1 MKPKIETKEKEV
13 WKMGKF
19 NKFLNLQLG
28 SERAPSWEVDDGD
41 DDDGD
46 DDDDDVSENVNYDA
60 EEDVEGKTDKNDGQR
75 RGYGEMV
82 TLIDNPCYDLV
93 KLSYSRNS

>member
-46 DDDDDVSENVNYDA
+46 DDDDVSENGKYDA
-60 EEDVEGKTDKNDGQR
+60 EEDVEGKTDNNDGQS
-75 RGYGEMV
+75 RGAVMV
-82 TLIDNPCYDLV
+82 
-93 KLSYSRNS
+93 KW

>member
-1 MKPKIETKEKEV
+1 
-13 WKMGKF
+13 MGKF

-46 DDDDDVSENVNYDA
+46 DDDVSENVNYDA
-60 EEDVEGKTDKNDGQR
+60 EEDVERETDNNDCQR

-82 TLIDNPCYDLV
+82 TLIDNPFYDLF
-93 KLSYSRNS
+93 KLSCS

>member
-46 DDDDDVSENVNYDA
+46 DDDDVSEYVNYDA
-60 EEDVEGKTDKNDGQR
+60 DGHEAVERRTDNNVGQR
-75 RGYGEMV
+75 R
-82 TLIDNPCYDLV
+82 DNSEIV
-93 KLSYSRNS
+93 KLS